1 MIKNDKELLWRPG
14 RMFIPVSQF
23 SGIIGAAG
31 VSAGVGTGA
40 PVQQEVSTFGI
51 VGILM
56 DTAGDELN
64 HMTMLPYD
72 FDTAHP
78 LYARVHFTTGSATAA
93 DTIDWLFRY
102 TQLVPNVTTL
112 VDPSTTPAVNIVQM
126 TVTGTA
132 YSYQVTSW
140 ARINGGVIS
149 NKAEAILCEVELDA
163 FAAGLTEDKFLLGL
177 ELMYTPRRLNG
188 VDGKS
193 NPSKPTLSMLGKVF

>member
-14 RMFIPVSQF
+14 RLFIPVSTF
-23 SGIIGAAG
+23 SGLIGAAG
-31 VSAGVGTGA
+31 VSAGVGVGA

-51 VGILM
+51 VGVLL

-64 HMTMLPYD
+64 HMAMLPYD

-78 LYARVHFTTGSATAA
+78 LYLRVHFTTGSATAA
-93 DTIDWLFRY
+93 DTIDWLVRY

-112 VDPSTTPAVNIVQM
+112 VNPSTAPAVNIVQM

-149 NKAEAILCEVELDA
+149 NKAEAILLEVEMDA
-163 FAAGLTEDKFLLGL
+163 FAAGLTEDKLLLGL

-188 VDGKS
+188 VDGRS
-193 NPSKPTLSMLGKVF
+193 MPAKPTLSMLGKAF